1 MRCVVGTFALEVCV
15 RKGLLLLCV
24 CLACLHGGAAASQS
38 AQAARSRFVGLLEAR
53 LRSAQPMRLSADRIT
68 MAGSTVTLEGHAR
81 LWFDETAIRAEEAVL
96 DTETRRVTLS
106 GRVTALFGQQ

>member
-1 MRCVVGTFALEVCV
+1 
-15 RKGLLLLCV
+15 
-24 CLACLHGGAAASQS
+24 
-38 AQAARSRFVGLLEAR
+38 
-53 LRSAQPMRLSADRIT
+53 